1 MNPLICIL
9 FIVFLIVI
17 IFLYRC
23 FTSGDRITSSSTDNL
38 RRNAKII
45 DIRQKTVGLKGDY
58 KFRTI
63 VTFDDGFEFIAH
75 DTERDNHLL
84 YYTISVSSDM
94 KNEIIARATEAHNRA
109 LDSVGIKRP
118 SKPFVCGKCGHKGP
132 YDGNCPECGSS
143 LKKY

>member
-23 FTSGDRITSSSTDNL
+23 FSSGDRITSSSTDNL

-84 YYTISVSSDM
+84 YYTIAVSSDM
-94 KNEIIARATEAHNRA
+94 KNEIIARSTEAHNRA

-118 SKPFVCGKCGHKGP
+118 
-132 YDGNCPECGSS
+132 
-143 LKKY
+143 